1 MNRKGAKEQNDI
13 SRIIGNLPKR
23 LQKKIAQETGADAA
37 DYNLGEIPRPTNV
50 QPDKVAV
57 NEECV
62 SCQNAVVNQHPD
74 VANIDMF
81 LRMTTT
87 QSCESAKPIDDTPI
101 PGILR
106 IQKKDTKPKQHQQQS
121 HRSPLTSRSVG
132 ARRDVYSVSNQ
143 INGTKH
149 HPTWFEFVFVKD
161 LSYAK
166 PLPLLHDFVTDLLK
180 REVVLDN
187 WDSLNSFR
195 KQLKDIFLQM
205 LLNQLKFC
213 CEQNVEAY
221 FWKLLFYNIIEYLK
235 KHSEEALHQAP
246 PPPNETKLIEI
257 INDGLQYY
265 AMILDHLSRKYLQR
279 TLNGSKATGTTIA
292 ISSSDEPTHKYQFLA
307 KVSSQKILICLGDLY
322 RYKAKISNSNDYS
335 DACKF
340 YQRAQSLIPS
350 NGIPYNQLAILAI
363 YSRKKLDAIYYHMRS
378 LMSSNAIQ
386 SARESLK
393 VLFDEIRKKYEEN
406 NKSPLF
412 GTPERKVDKEP
423 KSLRKEVWVYPDG
436 VRRLHKTDYINKNVE
451 SEEKRLAELPGEEV
465 LKRFTSTYLY
475 IIGKLFSGI
484 GFENFQE
491 NVKKIMVQLKVI
503 LNGPSPLLITR
514 HRLLKIAAL
523 NIFVITHNKSN
534 DSRKEIFN
542 HAFNVS
548 NQVFGIIVKS
558 ANKRLSEFKD
568 KMLESSRADDL
579 ELIDIN
585 TLLQFIKV
593 WCDWLSMNS
602 DLWKLFHNNRQ
613 QEINPWLELERH
625 IEILQQI
632 QRPDTNDTKSIH
644 LEEDIFL
651 NGFVSL
657 PLNDF
662 QICDSNSSAKEID
675 QFFERTNKILS
686 FGKVLLQYAS
696 NVANV
701 ALVTDSKHK
710 TGHMELETFEECED
724 GDENDN
730 SENIIPNDLLSK
742 LDVCDKDMEDIL
754 QLSKLKKEL
763 EAKTNITKKYNEKL
777 EEILRFVDTK
787 LYIEVRPKY
796 LLPDTNCF
804 IDYLDDFEA
813 LIKNFKKYILVVP
826 LTVVKELDGL
836 SKGVKIETH
845 ENSQVK
851 KNRIHH
857 FDDVSTRAKKSLEF
871 IKSANNN
878 VKCATTKGSII
889 NASLFA
895 LVEEQ
900 QASNDDKILATA
912 LALSKSMSKEANKDG
927 KTFIQTELVLITTD
941 RNLRVKAL
949 ARKLA
954 VSELKEFLQW
964 ANDCIDQE

>member
-23 LQKKIAQETGADAA
+23 LQRKIAQETGAGAA
-37 DYNLGEIPRPTNV
+37 DYNIGEIPRAKNV
-50 QPDKVAV
+50 QPDNVAV
-57 NEECV
+57 KEEIV
-62 SCQNAVVNQHPD
+62 SCQNAGGDQRSD
-74 VANIDMF
+74 VASIDMF
-81 LRMTTT
+81 LKMTT
-87 QSCESAKPIDDTPI
+87 QSCVTARPIDDAPI

-106 IQKKDTKPKQHQQQS
+106 IQKKDKSQQKLLERQQQQHQHHPLTLTTTKRETPANCNNNSKQHPS
-121 HRSPLTSRSVG
+121 
-132 ARRDVYSVSNQ
+132 
-143 INGTKH
+143 
-149 HPTWFEFVFVKD
+149 WFEFVFIKD

-180 REVVLDN
+180 RKVVIEN
-187 WDSLNSFR
+187 WDALNGFR
-195 KQLKDIFLQM
+195 KQLKDIFLQL
-205 LLNQLKFC
+205 LLNQMKFC
-213 CEQNVEAY
+213 CEQNVESY
-221 FWKLLFYNIIEYLK
+221 FWKLLYYNIIEYLK
-235 KHSEEALHQAP
+235 THSDENQTTE
-246 PPPNETKLIEI
+246 NELKSIDI

-265 AMILDHLSRKYLQR
+265 SMLLEHLSRKYLR
-279 TLNGSKATGTTIA
+279 TTNNGSSTSTNTNTSNDG
-292 ISSSDEPTHKYQFLA
+292 STHKYQFIA
-307 KVSSQKILICLGDLY
+307 KVSSQKVLICLGDLY
-322 RYKAKISNSNDYS
+322 RYKSKILNSNDYT
-335 DACKF
+335 DACQF

-412 GTPERKVDKEP
+412 GTPERKFDKEP

-436 VRRLHKTDYINKNVE
+436 VRRLHKTDLINKSIE
-451 SEEKRLAELPGEEV
+451 SEEKRLTDLPGEEV

-503 LNGPSPLLITR
+503 LNCPSSLIITR

-548 NQVFGIIVKS
+548 NQVFGIIVKF
-558 ANKRLSEFKD
+558 ANKRL
-568 KMLESSRADDL
+568 LESKDRIVNSNSADGLDVKDL
-579 ELIDIN
+579 N
-585 TLLQFIKV
+585 TLLQYIKV
-593 WCDWLSMNS
+593 WCDWLSVNT
-602 DLWKLFHNNRQ
+602 DLWKPFHNTRQ
-613 QEINPWLELERH
+613 QELNPWLELEQH
-625 IEILQQI
+625 IHILQQI
-632 QRPDTNDTKSIH
+632 HRPESNDTKSIH

-657 PLNDF
+657 PLNDY
-662 QICDSNSSAKEID
+662 QICDSYTSANETD
-675 QFFERTNKILS
+675 QFFVRINKIYA
-686 FGKVLLQYAS
+686 FGKIFFQYIS
-696 NVANV
+696 NMENV
-701 ALVTDSKHK
+701 ALVTDIKHK
-710 TGHMELETFEECED
+710 TGHIDLDTFEEYEE

-730 SENIIPNDLLSK
+730 SENIIPIDSLSK

-777 EEILRFVDTK
+777 EEILKFVDTK

-912 LALSKSMSKEANKDG
+912 LALTKSMSKEANKDG

-964 ANDCIDQE
+964 ANDSID

>member
-23 LQKKIAQETGADAA
+23 LQQKIAQETGAAA
-37 DYNLGEIPRPTNV
+37 TDYNNVGEIPSKAKNL
-50 QPDKVAV
+50 QSDNAAV
-57 NEECV
+57 KEEIV
-62 SCQNAVVNQHPD
+62 SSQKNAAGNQCSD
-74 VANIDMF
+74 VADNIDMF
-81 LRMTTT
+81 LKMTT
-87 QSCESAKPIDDTPI
+87 QSSETARPIDDTPI

-106 IQKKDTKPKQHQQQS
+106 IQKKDKSNQQQNQQNSLTINLAKRGDSVNSNNSTKQHPS
-121 HRSPLTSRSVG
+121 
-132 ARRDVYSVSNQ
+132 
-143 INGTKH
+143 
-149 HPTWFEFVFVKD
+149 WFEFVFTKD

-180 REVVLDN
+180 RKVVVEN
-187 WDSLNSFR
+187 WDSLNGFR
-195 KQLKDIFLQM
+195 KQLKDIFLQL

-213 CEQNVEAY
+213 CEQNVESY
-221 FWKLLFYNIIEYLK
+221 FWKLLYYNIIEYLK
-235 KHSEEALHQAP
+235 THSDESCSQTQ
-246 PPPNETKLIEI
+246 NELKSIDI

-265 AMILDHLSRKYLQR
+265 TMLLEHLSRKYLR
-279 TLNGSKATGTTIA
+279 TTNGINN
-292 ISSSDEPTHKYQFLA
+292 DEPTHKYQFIG

-322 RYKAKISNSNDYS
+322 RYKSKILNSNDYT
-335 DACKF
+335 DACQF

-436 VRRLHKTDYINKNVE
+436 VRRLHKTDFTNKNVE
-451 SEEKRLAELPGEEV
+451 TEEKRLTDLPGEEV

-503 LNGPSPLLITR
+503 LNCSSSLFITR

-534 DSRKEIFN
+534 DSRREIFN

-558 ANKRLSEFKD
+558 ANKRLLESKD
-568 KMLESSRADDL
+568 KIVNSNSADGLDVKDL
-579 ELIDIN
+579 N

-593 WCDWLSMNS
+593 WCDWLSVNT
-602 DLWKLFHNNRQ
+602 DLWKPFHNTRQ
-613 QEINPWLELERH
+613 QELNPWLELEQH
-625 IEILQQI
+625 IHILQQI
-632 QRPDTNDTKSIH
+632 QRPESNDTKSIH

-657 PLNDF
+657 PLNDY
-662 QICDSNSSAKEID
+662 QICDSYTSAKENE
-675 QFFERTNKILS
+675 QFFVRINKICA
-686 FGKVLLQYAS
+686 FGKIFLQYAS
-696 NVANV
+696 NMANA
-701 ALVTDSKHK
+701 ALVTDSKLK
-710 TGHMELETFEECED
+710 TGHIELDTFEEFEE

-730 SENIIPNDLLSK
+730 SENIIPIDLLSK

-777 EEILRFVDTK
+777 EEILKFVDTK

-836 SKGVKIETH
+836 SKGVKIEIY

-851 KNRIHH
+851 KSRIHH

-964 ANDCIDQE
+964 ANDCIDPE

>member
-23 LQKKIAQETGADAA
+23 LQKKIAQETGAGAA
-37 DYNLGEIPRPTNV
+37 DYNLGEIPRPNNV
-50 QPDKVAV
+50 QPDNVAV
-57 NEECV
+57 NEESL
-62 SCQNAVVNQHPD
+62 SCQNAAVKQHSE
-74 VANIDMF
+74 VASIDMF

-87 QSCESAKPIDDTPI
+87 TGSETAKPIDDTPI

-106 IQKKDTKPKQHQQQS
+106 IQKKDTTAQPRTQP
-121 HRSPLTSRSVG
+121 HRNQLNTV
-132 ARRDVYSVSNQ
+132 AKRDFNQ
-143 INGTKH
+143 INSQPNVSKQ
-149 HPTWFEFVFVKD
+149 HPGWFEFVFAKD

-180 REVVLDN
+180 RKVVLEN
-187 WDSLNSFR
+187 WDSLNGFR
-195 KQLKDIFLQM
+195 KKLKDIFLQL

-213 CEQNVEAY
+213 CEQNVESY
-221 FWKLLFYNIIEYLK
+221 FWKLLYYNIIEYLK
-235 KHSEEALHQAP
+235 THSDETNYQA
-246 PPPNETKLIEI
+246 KSIEI

-265 AMILDHLSRKYLQR
+265 ALLLDHLSRKYLQR
-279 TLNGSKATGTTIA
+279 TTTTTTTT
-292 ISSSDEPTHKYQFLA
+292 SCSNDEPSHKYQFLA

-322 RYKAKISNSNDYS
+322 RYKSKIINSNDYS

-436 VRRLHKTDYINKNVE
+436 VRRLHKTDNSNKNVE
-451 SEEKRLAELPGEEV
+451 SEEKRLTDLPGEEV

-491 NVKKIMVQLKVI
+491 NVKKIMMQLKVI
-503 LNGPSPLLITR
+503 LNSTPPLLITR

-558 ANKRLSEFKD
+558 ANKKLQEFKEKLSNSD
-568 KMLESSRADDL
+568 SDDDL
-579 ELIDIN
+579 DVKDLN
-585 TLLQFIKV
+585 TLLQYIKV
-593 WCDWLSMNS
+593 WCDWLSVNA
-602 DLWKLFHNNRQ
+602 DLWKPFHTNRQ
-613 QEINPWLELERH
+613 QEINPWHELQEH
-625 IEILQQI
+625 IKILQQF
-632 QRPDTNDTKSIH
+632 QRPESNDTKLIY

-657 PLNDF
+657 PLNDY
-662 QICDSNSSAKEID
+662 QICDSSSCAKEID
-675 QFFERTNKILS
+675 QFFVRINKICA
-686 FGKVLLQYAS
+686 FGRVLLQYAS
-696 NVANV
+696 NMANV
-701 ALVTDSKHK
+701 DLVMDSKSK
-710 TGHMELETFEECED
+710 TGHIELDTFEECDE

-813 LIKNFKKYILVVP
+813 LLNNFKKYILVVP

-836 SKGVKIETH
+836 SKGVKIEIN

-964 ANDCIDQE
+964 ANDCIDQK